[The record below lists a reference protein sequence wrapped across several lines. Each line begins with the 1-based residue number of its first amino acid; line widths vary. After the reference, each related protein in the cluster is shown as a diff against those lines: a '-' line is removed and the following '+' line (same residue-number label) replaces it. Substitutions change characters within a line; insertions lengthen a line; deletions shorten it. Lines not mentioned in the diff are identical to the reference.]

1 MRDQIWNTSIFFTLK
16 NWVTLV
22 FSIGFGI
29 VSIKKTLTRFSTK
42 KKRKKK
48 EEEDFDSAT
57 INEDII

>member
-22 FSIGFGI
+22 FSNGFGI
-29 VSIKKTLTRFSTK
+29 VSIKKTLTRFS

-48 EEEDFDSAT
+48 KEDFDSAT